1 MNTETER
8 LEMLGALKQ
17 ARRRYL
23 AVLETCAS
31 LVERQANQGDPLAKH
46 VIGELA
52 KAEISLKAENIAGHA
67 FVDEAQGSVS

>member
-1 MNTETER
+1 MSEIER
-8 LEMLGALKQ
+8 IEMLDALEQ
-17 ARRRYL
+17 SRRRYL

-46 VIGELA
+46 VMRELD

-67 FVDEAQGSVS
+67 FIDEASRG

>member
-17 ARRRYL
+17 SRRRYL
-23 AVLETCAS
+23 EVLETCAS

-46 VIGELA
+46 VISELD
-52 KAEISLKAENIAGHA
+52 KAEIALKAENIAGHA
-67 FVDEAQGSVS
+67 FVDEASRG